1 MKTLYIALGT
11 LSLAL
16 GILGIFLPL
25 LPTTPFLLLTAAL
38 YFKSSPRLYNWL
50 LNHKHLGP
58 YIRNFRENK
67 AIPLRAKIISISLM
81 WITMLYCV
89 FFIIPYIWVKVILL
103 IIAAGVTWKIQR
115 NCPPSVQ
122 CKLPPCFSL
131 FKFLRSSLS
140 KQLCSLSVCRGST

>member
-38 YFKSSPRLYNWL
+38 YFKSSPRL
-50 LNHKHLGP
+50 HKHLGP

-103 IIAAGVTWKIQR
+103 IIAAGVTYHIL
-115 NCPPSVQ
+115 S
-122 CKLPPCFSL
+122 
-131 FKFLRSSLS
+131 FKTL
-140 KQLCSLSVCRGST
+140 K